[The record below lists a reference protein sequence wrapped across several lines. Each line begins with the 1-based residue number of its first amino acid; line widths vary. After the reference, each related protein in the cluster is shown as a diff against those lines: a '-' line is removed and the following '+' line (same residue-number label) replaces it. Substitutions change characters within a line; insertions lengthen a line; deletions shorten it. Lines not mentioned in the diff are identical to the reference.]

1 MTQDEK
7 FKYMTTTP
15 VPQLISKLAVPTM
28 ISMMITALYNAADTF
43 FVGKIDVQASAAVG
57 IVFNLMAIIQAF
69 GFTFGHG
76 SGILVSLSL
85 GKKEDEKAK
94 TIANSGFVY
103 AIVFGALLAV
113 CCFMLRIPL
122 AYILGSTD
130 TILPYSLDYMNI
142 ILIGMPWMMGSIVLN
157 NQIRYQGN
165 AMTSMLGIMSG
176 AVLNV
181 ALDPLLIF
189 VFKLGIRGAAIAT
202 VTGQLVSFI
211 ILWITTYKGDNIPI
225 SLRPKYLTARYFPT
239 VFAKGFPSLLR
250 QGLAATAGILLNA
263 QVKEVVLDPV
273 MQDNALCAM
282 GLVSRVS
289 MIANSLLIGF
299 GQGFQPVCSYN
310 FGAKLYKRVLQGFKF
325 CVLIAL
331 YFLLTVSIVIFIFA
345 PFIITFMMPS
355 SKEVTYL
362 GSLALRAQCLTYPFG
377 SVIIITNMLLQA
389 SGQSKEASLVASGRQ
404 GLFLLPVLLILPR
417 IFGLYGV
424 LFAQPV
430 ADAGSFVLAG
440 IFAILFVKKVN
451 KWEKLKGE
459 SV

>member
-1 MTQDEK
+1 
-7 FKYMTTTP
+7 MTTTP

-202 VTGQLVSFI
+202 ITGQLVSFI

-250 QGLAATAGILLNA
+250 QGLAATAGILLNT

-331 YFLLTVSIVIFIFA
+331 CFLLTVSVGIFIFA

-355 SKEVTYL
+355 SEEVTYL
-362 GSLALRAQCLTYPFG
+362 GSLALRAQCLTYPLG
-377 SVIIITNMLLQA
+377 SIIIITNMLLQA

-404 GLFLLPVLLILPR
+404 GLFLLPILLILPR

>member
-7 FKYMTTTP
+7 FNYMTTTP

-43 FVGKIDVQASAAVG
+43 FVGKINVQASAAVG

-85 GKKEDEKAK
+85 GEKEDEKAK

-103 AIVFGALLAV
+103 AIAFGALLAAS
-113 CCFMLRIPL
+113 CFILRRPL
-122 AYILGSTD
+122 AYTLGSTD
-130 TILPYSLDYMNI
+130 TILPYSLEYMNI
-142 ILIGMPWMMGSIVLN
+142 ILIGTPWMMGSIVLN

-189 VFKLGIRGAAIAT
+189 VFKLGIRGAALAT
-202 VTGQLVSFI
+202 IIGQLVAFI

-225 SLRPKYLTARYFPT
+225 SLKPKYLTAKYFPT

-250 QGLAATAGILLNA
+250 QGLAATAGILLNV
-263 QVKEVVLDPV
+263 QVKEVVLDPE

-325 CVLIAL
+325 CVLVAL
-331 YFLLTVSIVIFIFA
+331 YFLITVSVVIFIFA

-355 SKEVTYL
+355 SEEVTYL

-404 GLFLLPVLLILPR
+404 GLFLLPILLILPR